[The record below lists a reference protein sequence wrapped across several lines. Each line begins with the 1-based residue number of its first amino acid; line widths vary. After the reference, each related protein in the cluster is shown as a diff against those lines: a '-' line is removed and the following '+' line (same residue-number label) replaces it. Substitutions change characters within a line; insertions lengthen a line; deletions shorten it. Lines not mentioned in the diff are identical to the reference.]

1 MSEFNDRLM
10 KHLEVMVEFAPEDSE
25 KIRTAARMYMTEN
38 GMDPDKLVLVPDA
51 HEIAEHLPKT
61 IVPHYYF
68 AWELLVAEL
77 RARRVK

>member
-1 MSEFNDRLM
+1 MSQFNERLM
-10 KHLEVMVEFAPEDSE
+10 KHLEVLVEFAPIDSE

-38 GMDPDKLVLVPDA
+38 GLDPDKLVMVSSS
-51 HEIAEHLPKT
+51 HEIAEHLPAT

-68 AWELLVAEL
+68 AWELLVGEL